1 MKRRTWLLAAAAVP
15 LLARAHHGWSSFD
28 QDRPV
33 YLQGRVA
40 SVKWQNPHAELILEL
55 PADYRLPADL
65 AGRNVPAQSAQVDG
79 KGLLAKAVAPTRK
92 DRRWEIELAPLTR
105 MEAWKVAP
113 VQVGATIRRL
123 CLPLKGEKGEAS
135 VPPGFSRRHALFAIP
150 FSSWYVNSIKRSPA
164 VRSPAF
170 QACGIFAAAASS

>member
-1 MKRRTWLLAAAAVP
+1 MKRRQLVLAATGIAFAGRPVW
-15 LLARAHHGWSSFD
+15 AHHGWSSFD

-40 SVKWQNPHAELILEL
+40 SVKWANPHAELILEL
-55 PADYRLPADL
+55 PPDYRLPADL

-79 KGLLAKAVAPTRK
+79 KGLLAKVVAPTRK

-113 VQVGATIRRL
+113 VQVGATIGVL
-123 CLPLKGEKGEAS
+123 GFTFKEEKGEAI
-135 VPPGFSRRHALFAIP
+135 VRAEYLFVDGKAYGLR
-150 FSSWYVNSIKRSPA
+150 SSPV
-164 VRSPAF
+164 
-170 QACGIFAAAASS
+170 